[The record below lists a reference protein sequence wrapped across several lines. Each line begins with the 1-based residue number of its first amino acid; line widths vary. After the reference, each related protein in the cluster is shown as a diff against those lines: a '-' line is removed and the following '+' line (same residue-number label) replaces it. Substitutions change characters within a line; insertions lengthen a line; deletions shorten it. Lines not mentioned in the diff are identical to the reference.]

1 MRPFDCDHVERFFDD
16 ADFGAVPLQ
25 VAANDALLRFAEVGA
40 GFTENNFVL
49 DAEDGRGK
57 LFGFFLRH
65 TNQVIRE
72 ALRDFRADPGQPVKR
87 LDQAGYRRGGGRCD
101 FRRGHQG
108 PF

>member
-49 DAEDGRGK
+49 DAV
-57 LFGFFLRH
+57 L
-65 TNQVIRE
+65 
-72 ALRDFRADPGQPVKR
+72 P
-87 LDQAGYRRGGGRCD
+87 RGGSGGTAASVVRDARASASGGCST
-101 FRRGHQG
+101 
-108 PF
+108 